1 MKKQSNLSYLL
12 YLAGGEKKKLFLA
25 VILSVISSILAFAPF
40 LIIYKMIMILFEG
53 NVIYKEVL
61 NLAVLAAII
70 IIVRIIFFIASGA
83 FSHVAAFNILYYIR
97 MKIIKHMGNL
107 NLGFFTNKTSG
118 ELKKV
123 INEDIEKMEN
133 FLAHHIPDISS
144 AAVAPF
150 IMFIYLLYLNY
161 KMALVLLIPVV
172 IGGVIQSIMFKNFEK
187 RMEHYFTLLE
197 NMNSTIVQFIQGISV
212 MKAFN
217 VSSLSFEKYRKS
229 IEEYADYW
237 KKITET
243 NSQSHSIFLAIM
255 DSGLLFTIPLGGY
268 FYINGGI
275 GLGTY
280 LLFIIISMGFFNSFK
295 TLLELG
301 SNFSM
306 IFEGVNRIKNILDT
320 PRQESGKYSLS
331 KSGSYDIEIKN
342 VSFKYEDKNVL
353 NNVNTSLKKGTI
365 NAFVGASGAGK
376 TTLAQLIG
384 RFWDV
389 NEGEI
394 LINNKNIKD
403 ISMENLMDSVA
414 FVFQDI
420 FMLNDTIYENIRM
433 GNENITYEEVME
445 AAKKAQIHDFIMTL
459 PSGYETRMGESGI
472 KLSGGEKQRVS
483 IARAI
488 LKDAPIIIF
497 DEATSYADIEN
508 ERKIQIA
515 LENMLK
521 GKTAIMIAHRLHTIK
536 NVDKIVVF
544 DKGEIKEEGSHN
556 ELVSKNGLYK
566 DMWKTYIE
574 SEKLAIEGGA

>member
-1 MKKQSNLSYLL
+1 MKKQSNLNYLL

-53 NVIYKEVL
+53 NVVYKDIF
-61 NLAVLAAII
+61 NLAVLAAVI

-83 FSHVAAFNILYYIR
+83 FSHVAAFNILYNIR

-133 FLAHHIPDISS
+133 FLAHHIPDIS
-144 AAVAPF
+144 AAVVAPF

-197 NMNSTIVQFIQGISV
+197 NMNSTIVQFIQGISI

-280 LLFIIISMGFFNSFK
+280 LLFIIISMGFLNSFK
-295 TLLELG
+295 ALLELG

-306 IFEGVNRIKNILDT
+306 IFEGVNRIKNILDM
-320 PRQESGKYSLS
+320 PKQESGKYSLS

-353 NNVNTSLKKGTI
+353 NNVNTSLEKGTI

-433 GNENITYEEVME
+433 GNENVDYEEVTE

-459 PSGYETRMGESGI
+459 PNGYETRMGESGI
-472 KLSGGEKQRVS
+472 KLSGGEKQRIS

-488 LKDAPIIIF
+488 LKDAPIILL
-497 DEATSYADIEN
+497 DEATASLDADNEIE
-508 ERKIQIA
+508 IQKS
-515 LENMLK
+515 LQKLTE
-521 GKTAIMIAHRLHTIK
+521 GKTVIVIAHKLNTIV
-536 NVDKIVVF
+536 NSDQIIVLN
-544 DKGEIKEEGSHN
+544 DGQIEEIGNH
-556 ELVSKNGLYK
+556 
-566 DMWKTYIE
+566 
-574 SEKLAIEGGA
+574 EKLLKNKKRYFNMYKEQEQAKGWVV

>member
-1 MKKQSNLSYLL
+1 MKKESNLSYLL
-12 YLAGGEKKKLFLA
+12 YLAGGEKVKLLLS

-40 LIIYKMIMILFEG
+40 IIIYKMIMILFEG
-53 NVIYKEVL
+53 NVVYKEVV
-61 NLAVLAAII
+61 NLAILATII
-70 IIVRIIFFIASGA
+70 ILLRIVFFVASGA
-83 FSHVAAFNILYYIR
+83 FSHVAAFNILYNIR

-118 ELKKV
+118 ELKKI

-133 FLAHHIPDISS
+133 FLAHHIPDIS
-144 AAVAPF
+144 AAVVAPL
-150 IMFIYLLYLNY
+150 IMFIYLFYLNY
-161 KMALVLLIPVV
+161 KMALVLLIPIV
-172 IGGVIQSIMFKNFEK
+172 IGMVAQRMMFKGFQK
-187 RMEHYFTLLE
+187 RMAHYFNLLE
-197 NMNSTIVQFIQGISV
+197 NMNSSIVQFIQGISI

-217 VSSLSFEKYRKS
+217 VSSLSFERYRKS

-237 KKITET
+237 KEITNT
-243 NSQSHSIFLAIM
+243 NSQSYSIFLVIM

-268 FYINGGI
+268 FYVNSDID
-275 GLGTY
+275 LGTY
-280 LLFIIISMGFFNSFK
+280 LLFIVISMGFFNSFK

-306 IFEGVNRIKNILDT
+306 IFEGVKKVKDILDM
-320 PRQESGKYSLS
+320 PKQ
-331 KSGSYDIEIKN
+331 KSGTYLLDKNKSYDIEIKN
-342 VSFKYEDKNVL
+342 VTFKYEDKDVL
-353 NNVNTSLKKGTI
+353 KNINTKLEKGTI

-389 NEGEI
+389 NNGDI
-394 LINNKNIKD
+394 LIDNKNIKD
-403 ISMENLMDSVA
+403 ISMENLMESVA

-420 FMLNDTIYENIRM
+420 FMLNDTIYENIKM
-433 GNENITYEEVME
+433 GNETVTKEEVVK
-445 AAKKAQIHDFIMTL
+445 AAKKAQIHDFIITL
-459 PSGYETRMGESGI
+459 PNGYETKIGEDGI

-497 DEATSYADIEN
+497 DEATSFSDIEN

-521 GKTAIMIAHRLHTIK
+521 GKTTIMIAHRLHTIK

-544 DKGEIKEEGSHN
+544 DKGEIKEEGNHN
-556 ELVSKNGLYK
+556 KLLSKNRLYK
-566 DMWKTYIE
+566 DMWETYIE
-574 SEKLAIEGGA
+574 SEKLVIKGGA

>member
-1 MKKQSNLSYLL
+1 MKKESNLSYLL
-12 YLAGGEKKKLFLA
+12 YLAGGEKNKLFLA

-53 NVIYKEVL
+53 NVVYKDVF
-61 NLAVLAAII
+61 NLAVLAAVI

-83 FSHVAAFNILYYIR
+83 FSHVAAFNILYDIR

-144 AAVAPF
+144 AAVAPL

-172 IGGVIQSIMFKNFEK
+172 IGGMVQNMMFKNFEK
-187 RMEHYFTLLE
+187 RMERYFTLLE
-197 NMNSTIVQFIQGISV
+197 NMNSTIVQFIRGISV

-237 KKITET
+237 KEITKT
-243 NSQSHSIFLAIM
+243 NSQSHSIFIAIM

-268 FYINGGI
+268 FYINGSI
-275 GLGTY
+275 DLGTY

-295 TLLELG
+295 MLLELG
-301 SNFSM
+301 GNFSM
-306 IFEGVNRIKNILDT
+306 IFEGVNRIKNILDI
-320 PRQESGKYSLS
+320 PKQESGKYLLS
-331 KSGSYDIEIKN
+331 KNGSYDIEIKN

-353 NNVNTSLKKGTI
+353 SNINTTFKKGTI

-394 LINNKNIKD
+394 LIDNKNIKD

-433 GNENITYEEVME
+433 GNENVTYEEVIE
-445 AAKKAQIHDFIMTL
+445 AARKAQIHDFIVTL

-521 GKTAIMIAHRLHTIK
+521 GKTTIMIAHRLHTIK

-566 DMWKTYIE
+566 DMWETYIE

>member
-12 YLAGGEKKKLFLA
+12 YLAGGEKVKLLLS

-53 NVIYKEVL
+53 NVVYKEVF
-61 NLAVLAAII
+61 NLAVLAAVII
-70 IIVRIIFFIASGA
+70 LLRIVFFVASGA
-83 FSHVAAFNILYYIR
+83 FSHVAAFNILYDIR

-118 ELKKV
+118 ELKKI

-133 FLAHHIPDISS
+133 FLAHHIPDIS
-144 AAVAPF
+144 AAVVAPLL
-150 IMFIYLLYLNY
+150 MFIYLFYLNY
-161 KMALVLLIPVV
+161 KMALVLLIPIT
-172 IGGVIQSIMFKNFEK
+172 IGLVSQSIMFKSFEK
-187 RMEHYFTLLE
+187 RMGHYFSLLE
-197 NMNSTIVQFIQGISV
+197 NMNSSIVQFIQGISV

-217 VSSLSFEKYRKS
+217 VSSLSFKRYRNS

-237 KKITET
+237 KEITNN
-243 NSQSHSIFLAIM
+243 NSQSYSIFLVIM

-268 FYINGGI
+268 FYVNSAID
-275 GLGTY
+275 LGTY
-280 LLFIIISMGFFNSFK
+280 LLFIVISMGLFNSFK

-306 IFEGVNRIKNILDT
+306 IFEGVKKVKDILDI
-320 PRQESGKYSLS
+320 PKQESGTHLLDKN
-331 KSGSYDIEIKN
+331 KSYDIEIKN
-342 VSFKYEDKNVL
+342 VTFKYEDKDVL
-353 NNVNTSLKKGTI
+353 KNINTKLKKGTI

-389 NEGEI
+389 NNGEI
-394 LINNKNIKD
+394 LIDNKNIKD
-403 ISMENLMDSVA
+403 ISMENLMESVA

-420 FMLNDTIYENIRM
+420 FMLNDTIYENIKM
-433 GNENITYEEVME
+433 GNENVTKEEVVK

-459 PSGYETRMGESGI
+459 ANGYETKIGEDGI

-497 DEATSYADIEN
+497 DEATSFSDIEN

-521 GKTAIMIAHRLHTIK
+521 EKTTIMIAHRLHTIK

-556 ELVSKNGLYK
+556 ELLSKNGLYK
-566 DMWKTYIE
+566 DMWETYIE
-574 SEKLAIEGGA
+574 SEKLAIKGGA

>member
-1 MKKQSNLSYLL
+1 MKKESNLSYLL
-12 YLAGGEKKKLFLA
+12 YLAGGEKNKLFLA

-53 NVIYKEVL
+53 NVVYKDVF
-61 NLAVLAAII
+61 NLAVLAAVI

-83 FSHVAAFNILYYIR
+83 FSHVAAFNILYDIR

-144 AAVAPF
+144 AAVAPL

-172 IGGVIQSIMFKNFEK
+172 IGGMVQNMMFKNFEK
-187 RMEHYFTLLE
+187 RMERYFTLLE

-237 KKITET
+237 KEITKT
-243 NSQSHSIFLAIM
+243 NSQSHSIFIAIM

-268 FYINGGI
+268 FYINGSI
-275 GLGTY
+275 DLGTY

-295 TLLELG
+295 MLLELG
-301 SNFSM
+301 GNFSM
-306 IFEGVNRIKNILDT
+306 IFEGVNRIKNILDI
-320 PRQESGKYSLS
+320 PKQESGKYLLS
-331 KSGSYDIEIKN
+331 KNGSYDIEIKN

-353 NNVNTSLKKGTI
+353 SNINTTFKKGTI

-394 LINNKNIKD
+394 LIDNKNIKD

-433 GNENITYEEVME
+433 GNENVTYEEVIE
-445 AAKKAQIHDFIMTL
+445 AARKAQIHDFIVTL

-521 GKTAIMIAHRLHTIK
+521 GKTTIMIAHRLHTIK

-566 DMWKTYIE
+566 DMWETYIE

>member
-53 NVIYKEVL
+53 NVVYKEVL
-61 NLAVLAAII
+61 NLAVLAAVI

-83 FSHVAAFNILYYIR
+83 FSHVAAFNILYDIR

-161 KMALVLLIPVV
+161 KMALVLLSPVV

-237 KKITET
+237 KKITGT

-306 IFEGVNRIKNILDT
+306 IFEGVNRIKNILDM

-433 GNENITYEEVME
+433 GNENVTYEEVIE

-521 GKTAIMIAHRLHTIK
+521 GKTTIMIAHRLHTIK

>member
-1 MKKQSNLSYLL
+1 
-12 YLAGGEKKKLFLA
+12 
-25 VILSVISSILAFAPF
+25 
-40 LIIYKMIMILFEG
+40 MIMTLFGG
-53 NVIYKEVL
+53 NVNYSEVYR
-61 NLAVLAAII
+61 LAITAVVFIVL
-70 IIVRIIFFIASGA
+70 RIIFFVASGA
-83 FSHVAAFNILYYIR
+83 LSHVAAFNILYDIR

-144 AAVAPF
+144 AAIAPF

-161 KMALVLLIPVV
+161 KMALVLLIP
-172 IGGVIQSIMFKNFEK
+172 IIIGVIIQNIMFKKFEE
-187 RMEHYFTLLE
+187 RMDHYYSLLE

-217 VSSLSFEKYRKS
+217 VSSLSFKKYRES
-229 IEEYADYW
+229 IESYADYW
-237 KKITET
+237 KQITEE

-268 FYINGGI
+268 FYLNGGI
-275 GLGTY
+275 DLGTY
-280 LLFIIISMGFFNSFK
+280 LLFIVISMGLFNSFK

-306 IFEGVNRIKNILDT
+306 IFEGVKRVRNILEISN
-320 PRQESGKYSLS
+320 QESGKSSLS
-331 KSGSYDIEIKN
+331 KSGSYDIQVKN

-353 NNVNTSLKKGTI
+353 RNINTTLKKGTI

-389 NEGEI
+389 NDGEI
-394 LINNKNIKD
+394 LIDGKNIKD
-403 ISMENLMDSVA
+403 INTEDLMDSLA

-433 GNENITYEEVME
+433 GNENVNTEDVID

-459 PSGYETRMGESGI
+459 PDGYDTKMGENGI

-488 LKDAPIIIF
+488 LKDSPIVIF

-521 GKTAIMIAHRLHTIK
+521 NKTTIMIAHRLHTIK

-544 DKGEIKEEGSHN
+544 SEGQMKEEGSHD

-566 DMWKTYIE
+566 EMWETYVE
-574 SEKLAIEGGA
+574 SEKLAIKGGA

>member
-1 MKKQSNLSYLL
+1 MKKESNLSYLL
-12 YLAGGEKKKLFLA
+12 YLAGGEKVKLLLS

-40 LIIYKMIMILFEG
+40 IIIYKMIMILFEG
-53 NVIYKEVL
+53 NVVYKEVV
-61 NLAVLAAII
+61 NLAILATII
-70 IIVRIIFFIASGA
+70 ILLRIVFFVASGA
-83 FSHVAAFNILYYIR
+83 FSHVAAFNILYNIR

-118 ELKKV
+118 ELKKI

-133 FLAHHIPDISS
+133 FLAHHIPDIS
-144 AAVAPF
+144 AAVVAPL
-150 IMFIYLLYLNY
+150 IMFIYLFYLNY
-161 KMALVLLIPVV
+161 KMALVLLIPIV
-172 IGGVIQSIMFKNFEK
+172 IGMVAQRMMFKGFQK
-187 RMEHYFTLLE
+187 RMAHYFNLLE
-197 NMNSTIVQFIQGISV
+197 NMNSSIVQFIQGISI

-217 VSSLSFEKYRKS
+217 VSSLSFERYRKS

-237 KKITET
+237 KEITNT
-243 NSQSHSIFLAIM
+243 NSQSYSIFLVIM

-268 FYINGGI
+268 FYVNSDID
-275 GLGTY
+275 LGTY
-280 LLFIIISMGFFNSFK
+280 LLFIVISMGFFNSFK

-306 IFEGVNRIKNILDT
+306 IFEGVKKVKDILDM
-320 PRQESGKYSLS
+320 PKQ
-331 KSGSYDIEIKN
+331 KSGTYLLDKNKSYDIEIKN
-342 VSFKYEDKNVL
+342 VTFKYEDKDVL
-353 NNVNTSLKKGTI
+353 KNINTKLEKGTI

-389 NEGEI
+389 NNGDI
-394 LINNKNIKD
+394 LIDNKNIKD
-403 ISMENLMDSVA
+403 ISMENLMESVA

-420 FMLNDTIYENIRM
+420 FMLNDTIYENIKM
-433 GNENITYEEVME
+433 GNETVTKEGVVK
-445 AAKKAQIHDFIMTL
+445 AAKKAQIHDFIITL
-459 PSGYETRMGESGI
+459 PNGYETKIGEDGI

-497 DEATSYADIEN
+497 DEATSFSDIEN

-521 GKTAIMIAHRLHTIK
+521 GKTTIMIAHRLHTIK

-544 DKGEIKEEGSHN
+544 DKGEIKEEGNHN
-556 ELVSKNGLYK
+556 KLLSKNRLYK
-566 DMWKTYIE
+566 DMWETYIE
-574 SEKLAIEGGA
+574 SEKLVIKGGA

>member
-1 MKKQSNLSYLL
+1 MKKESNLSYLL

-40 LIIYKMIMILFEG
+40 LILYKIIMILFKG
-53 NVIYKEVL
+53 NIVYKEIL
-61 NLAVLAAII
+61 NLAVLTSVII
-70 IIVRIIFFIASGA
+70 MVRILFLVASGA
-83 FSHVAAFNILYYIR
+83 FSHVAAFNILYDVR
-97 MKIIKHMGNL
+97 MRIIKHMGNL

-123 INEDIEKMEN
+123 INEDIEKMES
-133 FLAHHIPDISS
+133 FLAHHIPDIS
-144 AAVAPF
+144 AAVVAPF
-150 IMFIYLLYLNY
+150 IMFLYLLYLNY
-161 KMALVLLIPVV
+161 KMALVLLIPVFV
-172 IGGVIQSIMFKNFEK
+172 GIIIQSIMFRNFQK
-187 RMEHYFTLLE
+187 RMQHYFNLLE

-217 VSSLSFEKYRKS
+217 VSSLSFQKYRKS
-229 IEEYADYW
+229 IEEYAAYW
-237 KKITET
+237 KEITET
-243 NSQSHSIFLAIM
+243 NSQSHSIFIAIM

-268 FYINGGI
+268 FYVNGGI
-275 GLGTY
+275 DLGTY
-280 LLFIIISMGFFNSFK
+280 LLFIVVSMGFFNSFK
-295 TLLELG
+295 MLLELG
-301 SNFSM
+301 GNFSM
-306 IFEGVNRIKNILDT
+306 IFEGARRVKNMLDI
-320 PRQESGKYSLS
+320 PHQEAGSYTLS
-331 KSGSYDIEIKN
+331 KDGSYDIEIKN

-353 NNVNTSLKKGTI
+353 NNINTTLKKRTI

-394 LINNKNIKD
+394 CIDHKSIKD
-403 ISMENLMDSVA
+403 ISMENLMDSLA

-420 FMLNDTIYENIRM
+420 FMLDDTLYENIRM
-433 GNENITYEEVME
+433 GNEHVTYEDVIE
-445 AAKKAQIHDFIMTL
+445 AAKKAQIHDFISTL
-459 PSGYETRMGESGI
+459 PNGYETKMGEDGI

-521 GKTAIMIAHRLHTIK
+521 GKTTIMIAHRLHTIK

-544 DKGEIKEEGSHN
+544 DQGEIKEEGTHD
-556 ELVSKNGLYK
+556 ELLNKNGFYR
-566 DMWKTYIE
+566 DMWEAYIE
-574 SEKLAIEGGA
+574 SETLAVKGGA

>member
-12 YLAGGEKKKLFLA
+12 YLAGGEKVKLLLS

-53 NVIYKEVL
+53 NVVYKEVF
-61 NLAVLAAII
+61 NLAVLAAVII
-70 IIVRIIFFIASGA
+70 LLRIVFFVASGA
-83 FSHVAAFNILYYIR
+83 FSHVAAFNILYNIR

-118 ELKKV
+118 ELKKI

-133 FLAHHIPDISS
+133 FLAHHIPDIS
-144 AAVAPF
+144 AAVVAPLL
-150 IMFIYLLYLNY
+150 MFIYLFYLNY
-161 KMALVLLIPVV
+161 KMALVLLIPITIGVV
-172 IGGVIQSIMFKNFEK
+172 SQSIMFKSFEK
-187 RMEHYFTLLE
+187 RMGHYFSLLE
-197 NMNSTIVQFIQGISV
+197 NMNSSIVQFIQGISV

-217 VSSLSFEKYRKS
+217 VSSLSFKRYRNS

-237 KKITET
+237 KEITNT
-243 NSQSHSIFLAIM
+243 NSQSYSIFLVIM

-268 FYINGGI
+268 FYVNSAID
-275 GLGTY
+275 LGTY
-280 LLFIIISMGFFNSFK
+280 LLFIVISMGLFNSFK

-306 IFEGVNRIKNILDT
+306 IFEGVKKVKDILDM
-320 PRQESGKYSLS
+320 PKQESGTHLLDKN
-331 KSGSYDIEIKN
+331 KSYDIEIKN
-342 VSFKYEDKNVL
+342 VTFKYEDKNVL
-353 NNVNTSLKKGTI
+353 SNINTILKKGTVST
-365 NAFVGASGAGK
+365 FVGASGAGK

-389 NEGEI
+389 NNGEI
-394 LINNKNIKD
+394 LIDNKNIKD
-403 ISMENLMDSVA
+403 ISMENLMESIA

-420 FMLNDTIYENIRM
+420 FMLNDTIYENIKM
-433 GNENITYEEVME
+433 GNENVTKEEVIK
-445 AAKKAQIHDFIMTL
+445 AAEKAQIHDFIMTL
-459 PSGYETRMGESGI
+459 PNGYETKIGEDGI

-497 DEATSYADIEN
+497 DEATSFSDIEN

-521 GKTAIMIAHRLHTIK
+521 EKTTIMIAHRLHTIK

-556 ELVSKNGLYK
+556 ELLSKNGLYK
-566 DMWKTYIE
+566 DMWETYIE
-574 SEKLAIEGGA
+574 SEKLAIKGGA